1 MFESRSHYIWNHA
14 KLEPW
19 CADCNALRRVY
30 TCHGDRRYDREG
42 LIIEMKKLWIEEHLG
57 IKLNWYQRIWFWPQD
72 RKMRRKHQR
81 LLEKIE
87 ELNRRDQFLQKVEDE
102 MHPRWD
108 ADGSCVATIPDIDID
123 ALLKEADKNG
133 I

>member
-1 MFESRSHYIWNHA
+1 
-14 KLEPW
+14 
-19 CADCNALRRVY
+19 
-30 TCHGDRRYDREG
+30 
-42 LIIEMKKLWIEEHLG
+42 
-57 IKLNWYQRIWFWPQD
+57 
-72 RKMRRKHQR
+72 MRRKYKK

-87 ELNRRDQFLQKVEDE
+87 ELNRRDEFLQKVEDE

-123 ALLKEADKNG
+123 ALLKEEHQNG